1 MLLLNIFFHLQDQS
15 GNPRAYI
22 ATQGPLSNTIA
33 DFWLMI
39 WTERVPAIVMITKLV
54 EAGKAKC
61 EAYLP
66 EEGQSSCQHGNVNIA
81 IESTEE
87 TDGYT
92 IRRLVIRVISII
104 IISII
109 NRKLKN

>member
-1 MLLLNIFFHLQDQS
+1 
-15 GNPRAYI
+15 
-22 ATQGPLSNTIA
+22 
-33 DFWLMI
+33 MI

-109 NRKLKN
+109 